1 MNSSNETKF
10 LVIFTILSVLL
21 RIIIFVC
28 AAILMWYQKEGW
40 GWLVFAGIIISPSFK
55 YLEKINNK

>member
-1 MNSSNETKF
+1 MNSEDDTKF
-10 LVIFTILSVLL
+10 LVILTIMIYLL
-21 RIIIFVC
+21 RIIIFSS

-40 GWLVFAGIIISPSFK
+40 GWLIFAGIIISPSFK